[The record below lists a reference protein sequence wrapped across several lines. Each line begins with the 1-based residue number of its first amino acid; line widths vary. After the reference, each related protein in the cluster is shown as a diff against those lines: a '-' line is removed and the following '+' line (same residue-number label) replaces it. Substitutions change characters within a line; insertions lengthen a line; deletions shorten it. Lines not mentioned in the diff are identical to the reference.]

1 MTTVLSKEQTR
12 EYIVKRVAQE
22 FRDGDVVTLGIGMPT
37 LAANYI
43 PDNIHISIQA
53 ENGIIGCGPKPAEG
67 KEDEHITDAG
77 GNFVTLNAGGCYFD
91 SSLSFIM
98 IRGGHIDKT
107 VLGALQVDE
116 QGNLANYLIP
126 GKFVPGMGGAMD
138 LVVGVKEVIIAMEHN
153 VKDGS
158 PKILKQ
164 CTLPLTAMNAVDLI
178 ITEKAVIKVEPDGL
192 HLREISPYFTLDEV
206 IASTE
211 ANLIIDKD
219 CKILS
224 NK

>member
-1 MTTVLSKEQTR
+1 MIQPLTKEQIR

-22 FRDGDVVTLGIGMPT
+22 FRDGDIVTLGIGMPT

-43 PDNIHISIQA
+43 PNDIHISIQA
-53 ENGIIGCGPKPAEG
+53 ENGIIGCGPKPSAG
-67 KEDEHITDAG
+67 NEDDHITDAG

-91 SSLSFIM
+91 SSLSFTM

-116 QGNLANYLIP
+116 HGNLANYLIP

-178 ITEKAVIKVEPDGL
+178 ITEKAVIKVAPDGL
-192 HLREISPYFTLDEV
+192 HLREVSPYFTLDEV
-206 IASTE
+206 ISATE
-211 ANLIIDKD
+211 AHLIIDDD

-224 NK
+224 SK